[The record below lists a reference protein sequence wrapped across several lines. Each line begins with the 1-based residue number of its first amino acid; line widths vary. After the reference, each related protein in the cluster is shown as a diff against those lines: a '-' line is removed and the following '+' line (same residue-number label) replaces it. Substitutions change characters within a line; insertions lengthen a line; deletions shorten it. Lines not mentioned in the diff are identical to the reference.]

1 MAEQTSNCAT
11 TGALPSADMES
22 AAGAAVTIHLLAET
36 AADVRLLA
44 EQNHWDEEEAWRIVG
59 ANGIA
64 FLRANA
70 TLERLT
76 QADGAHGDWMQ
87 QVVQRAADF
96 EAMYS
101 VMKYRVF
108 VLTHDIQALDFA
120 EKALHGELQMCKA
133 VLEIERK
140 ENERLKRENTELRRR
155 LGLSRDAEI
164 DQPAGPPGE
173 DTPSHAA
180 TLRRLWGR
188 EER

>member
-1 MAEQTSNCAT
+1 MSGQRNNCTT
-11 TGALPSADMES
+11 TGAPPSADIES
-22 AAGAAVTIHLLAET
+22 TAEAAVTIHLLAET

-44 EQNHWDEEEAWRIVG
+44 EQNHWDEEEAWRIVI

-70 TLERLT
+70 TLERLSG
-76 QADGAHGDWMQ
+76 ADGAQGDWMQ

-108 VLTHDIQALDFA
+108 VLTHDIQALEFA

-133 VLEIERK
+133 VLEIQRK
-140 ENERLKRENTELRRR
+140 ENERLKRENTELRGR
-155 LGLSRDAEI
+155 LHLA
-164 DQPAGPPGE
+164 
-173 DTPSHAA
+173 
-180 TLRRLWGR
+180 
-188 EER
+188 